1 MIKAY
6 TAASLQDAY
15 ILLGLLHVE
24 GIDARI
30 LNANAQ
36 GGVGEIPFPS
46 TYPEIWLVHERDCD
60 RARGT
65 FVAFERLETP
75 ASEHAPT
82 RCSACGEDNPPGFE
96 ICWNCAAPTQAA

>member
-15 ILLGLLHVE
+15 ILLGLLRVE
-24 GIDARI
+24 GIEARI

-36 GGVGEIPFPS
+36 GGLGEIPFTS
-46 TYPEIWLVHERDCD
+46 TYPEIWLVNERDCD

-65 FVAFERLETP
+65 FSAFERAE
-75 ASEHAPT
+75 ASVSERAPV
-82 RCSACGEDNPPGFE
+82 RCSVCREDNPPGFE
-96 ICWNCAAPTQAA
+96 ICWNCAAPTSTV